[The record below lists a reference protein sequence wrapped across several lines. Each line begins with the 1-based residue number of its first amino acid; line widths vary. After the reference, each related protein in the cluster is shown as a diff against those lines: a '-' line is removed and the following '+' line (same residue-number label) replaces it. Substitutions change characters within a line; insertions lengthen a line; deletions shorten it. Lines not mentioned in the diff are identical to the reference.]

1 MVARSEIQTETCLS
15 FRQRGGGF
23 GLQRILGEF
32 DDLRKAGCV
41 LCRDVRKNLS
51 IERALR
57 CFESLHESAV
67 GQAGFTH
74 GSIDACLPEI
84 TELTLAALAITIGVL
99 TSVVDC
105 IGRVAVKLRALEAKA
120 LGGTNHSRASFAG
133 SWSVGN
139 SHDLKS

>member
-23 GLQRILGEF
+23 GLQRILGDF

-51 IERALR
+51 IKRALR
-57 CFESLHESAV
+57 SLQSFHEAAI
-67 GQAGFTH
+67 GQTGFAH
-74 GSIDACLPEI
+74 RGIDARLPQI
-84 TELTLAALAITIGVL
+84 TEFTLAALAITIGVL

-105 IGRVAVKLRALEAKA
+105 IGSVAVKLRALEAKA

-139 SHDLKS
+139 SHGLKS